1 MYGWILKGEQKLV
14 PTTARQPRLNFIG
27 GICLNGHRIIYQ
39 QADNVDT
46 GALPVFSSFLYDE
59 SAYTGQKLHQ
69 KFHYIESIAISTLH
83 SH

>member
-1 MYGWILKGEQKLV
+1 LLA
-14 PTTARQPRLNFIG
+14 TATQVRLTPARTLSPFT
-27 GICLNGHRIIYQ
+27 Q
-39 QADNVDT
+39 QLRASVFLPAYKTT